1 MARYTDHDQLAA
13 EALQIAEDVR
23 ELAPLATYQRLAAQ
37 CARDPERMAQVIMC
51 LSVWLDPDTPV
62 GALIARAEAITEARA
77 PMPRAVVA

>member
-23 ELAPLATYQRLAAQ
+23 ELGSLGVYRRLAAQ
-37 CARDPERMAQVIMC
+37 CFRDPERMAQVIMC
-51 LSVWLDPDTPV
+51 LSAWLDPETPV
-62 GALIARAEAITEARA
+62 GTLIARAEAITEARA

>member
-51 LSVWLDPDTPV
+51 LSAWLDPDTPV
-62 GALIARAEAITEARA
+62 GALVARAEAITEARA
-77 PMPRAVVA
+77 PMRRAVVA